1 MASSAVIGSPSA
13 SSSREVSPEPKPK
26 KFHNGWT
33 KEQEKL
39 MADWAD
45 IAMCYRWLHDKGEA
59 HYRSK
64 NIGMSIPVILLSTV
78 TGSGNLGL
86 DTFFGNDV
94 ELKRYATIGIGVLS
108 LLAGLLTT
116 LGNFFRFAQL
126 SEAHRVA
133 SIAWGKFQR
142 QISVELRIHPNE
154 RIDSMDFL
162 KICRTEIDR
171 LIEQSPPIP
180 EIALKEFEAKFGHIN
195 DIKKPEICN
204 QLTHTIIFED
214 TESRLKKVAAEAAL
228 MLRHKKNLLKE
239 LVMPEFETTVENKVI
254 AERARMEREIKAKLE
269 SDLEARVAER
279 VAERIDEIKGA
290 TPIAPPASIDSG
302 TAYRGRSKFDFAGGG
317 GAAGGQGIE
326 LASGKSF
333 RAGATAPKLNTIID
347 PLNSG
352 VSATTGQLN
361 RRESLASLVATA
373 GGLPKDSTSKL

>member
-1 MASSAVIGSPSA
+1 MSSAVIGSPTP

-45 IAMCYRWLHDKGEA
+45 IAMCYRWLHDKGES

-180 EIALKEFEAKFGHIN
+180 NIALKEFEDKFGHIN

-204 QLTHTIIFED
+204 QLTHTVIFED
-214 TESRLKKVAAEAAL
+214 TENRLKKVAGEAAL

-239 LVMPEFETTVENKVI
+239 LVMPEFESTVERKVA
-254 AERARMEREIKAKLE
+254 AERTRMENEIKAKLE
-269 SDLEARVAER
+269 ADVEARVAQR
-279 VAERIDEIKGA
+279 VAEHIDEIKTIPA
-290 TPIAPPASIDSG
+290 APAAPIDSG
-302 TAYRGRSKFDFAGGG
+302 TAYRGRAKFDFTGN
-317 GAAGGQGIE
+317 AAGIE
-326 LASGKSF
+326 LATRG
-333 RAGATAPKLNTIID
+333 RAAGTGIPKINVIID
-347 PLNSG
+347 PLG
-352 VSATTGQLN
+352 ATGTAPGTGTGQ
-361 RRESLASLVATA
+361 T
-373 GGLPKDSTSKL
+373 KL

>member
-1 MASSAVIGSPSA
+1 MSSAVIGSPTP

-45 IAMCYRWLHDKGEA
+45 IAMCYRWLHDKGES
-59 HYRSK
+59 HYRAK

-86 DTFFGNDV
+86 DTFFGADV

-180 EIALKEFEAKFGHIN
+180 DVALKEFENKFGHIN

-214 TESRLKKVAAEAAL
+214 TESRLKKVAGEAAL

-239 LVMPEFETTVENKVI
+239 LVMPEFENTVERKVI
-254 AERARMEREIKAKLE
+254 AERTRMESEIRAKLE
-269 SDLEARVAER
+269 ADVEARIAEH
-279 VAERIDEIKGA
+279 IDDIKSS
-290 TPIAPPASIDSG
+290 TPPAAPAAPIDSG
-302 TAYRGRSKFDFAGGG
+302 TAYRGRAKFDFSS
-317 GAAGGQGIE
+317 AATGIE
-326 LASGKSF
+326 LATRG
-333 RAGATAPKLNTIID
+333 RAAGLPKINIVID
-347 PLNSG
+347 PL
-352 VSATTGQLN
+352 SATGTG
-361 RRESLASLVATA
+361 RRSSVAPGT
-373 GGLPKDSTSKL
+373 GTGTTKL